1 MRIPCPVSIDMHESA
16 LAIIV
21 RVRLALLGLVFAGM
35 APLSA
40 CHNPRSLYSLVDDTW
55 LSAENSPG
63 RTIVRFRAS
72 LGDIG
77 FPADD
82 NVLVRSDNHPVFPT
96 P

>member
-1 MRIPCPVSIDMHESA
+1 MNLLLPLLYVCASPC
-16 LAIIV
+16 LASSLQVWRHSQRATI
-21 RVRLALLGLVFAGM
+21 LAPCV
-35 APLSA
+35 
-40 CHNPRSLYSLVDDTW
+40 VDDTW